1 VLVLILFP
9 SRHSGRRRTSAVY
22 WALIMDCCAAKGN
35 TFLSK
40 IISPEIY
47 IYIYIHTHTVSGGV
61 KTFKT
66 FMHIAIAKENTTNES
81 KLKFVG
87 VIGT

>member
-9 SRHSGRRRTSAVY
+9 SRHSGRRTWAVY

-35 TFLSK
+35 TFLPK

-47 IYIYIHTHTVSGGV
+47 IYIYTHTISGGV
-61 KTFKT
+61 KTFET
-66 FMHIAIAKENTTNES
+66 FMHVAIAKKNTTNES

>member
-1 VLVLILFP
+1 VLQRGIL
-9 SRHSGRRRTSAVY
+9 SCQKSYHQKY
-22 WALIMDCCAAKGN
+22 
-35 TFLSK
+35 
-40 IISPEIY
+40 IY
-47 IYIYIHTHTVSGGV
+47 IYIYIYTHTVSGGV

-66 FMHIAIAKENTTNES
+66 FMHVAIAKENTTNES